1 MSSVT
6 SSKLFEPLQVGD
18 LTLQHRVI
26 MAPLTRYRA
35 DEKHAH
41 GDMAARYYGQRAEVS
56 GTLLITEGTFIAG
69 EAGGYHNVPGIW
81 SDEQIE
87 GWKKIVDGVH
97 ANGSYIYLQLWAL
110 GRKAKEEVLQQ
121 DGYEL
126 VSASPNQL
134 DEKHG
139 VPRAL
144 TKDDI
149 KRYINHYTQAA
160 KNAVFKAGFDGVEI
174 HSANGYLLDQFL
186 QDVSNHRTD
195 EYGGSIENRARFL
208 LEITDAVTNAVGVKK
223 TGIRFSPW
231 STFNG
236 MRMTD
241 PIPTY
246 SYVLRELVK
255 RYPDLA
261 YVHFVELSGLT
272 SNVDERENGAGS
284 IELTASNAF
293 ARAIW
298 GSRTYLS
305 AGGYDPES
313 ALAAAENLGNAGIVF
328 GRYFMS
334 NPDLPE
340 RLRTGAALTPFNSQT
355 FYSPGPVGYVDY
367 PRAHEIKAQS

>member
-18 LTLQHRVI
+18 LTLQHRVV

-69 EAGGYHNVPGIW
+69 EAGGYHN
-81 SDEQIE
+81 
-87 GWKKIVDGVH
+87 IVDGVH

-149 KRYINHYTQAA
+149 KRYIGTTTIDT
-160 KNAVFKAGFDGVEI
+160 AG
-174 HSANGYLLDQFL
+174 
-186 QDVSNHRTD
+186 
-195 EYGGSIENRARFL
+195 
-208 LEITDAVTNAVGVKK
+208 
-223 TGIRFSPW
+223 
-231 STFNG
+231 
-236 MRMTD
+236 
-241 PIPTY
+241 
-246 SYVLRELVK
+246 
-255 RYPDLA
+255 
-261 YVHFVELSGLT
+261 
-272 SNVDERENGAGS
+272 
-284 IELTASNAF
+284 
-293 ARAIW
+293 
-298 GSRTYLS
+298 
-305 AGGYDPES
+305 
-313 ALAAAENLGNAGIVF
+313 
-328 GRYFMS
+328 
-334 NPDLPE
+334 
-340 RLRTGAALTPFNSQT
+340 TP
-355 FYSPGPVGYVDY
+355 
-367 PRAHEIKAQS
+367 